1 MSNKPGLGG
10 REFAVGQQRGDPA
23 LFQVTDDT
31 GVSVIATPS
40 PIINADNP
48 ERVGRWTAAAA
59 ATTPVDVGRQRET
72 DALWDKYCQNRQT
85 FIDKRHDISDA
96 AADFLGIRDG
106 DLDSPVV
113 EHLNFGSMRHPDWMG
128 RAERIDAALG
138 RWSRMT
144 ANERA
149 DIPNR
154 LAARNLARR
163 LVKLEEKQQEQTQ

>member
-1 MSNKPGLGG
+1 
-10 REFAVGQQRGDPA
+10 
-23 LFQVTDDT
+23 
-31 GVSVIATPS
+31 
-40 PIINADNP
+40 
-48 ERVGRWTAAAA
+48 
-59 ATTPVDVGRQRET
+59 
-72 DALWDKYCQNRQT
+72 
-85 FIDKRHDISDA
+85 
-96 AADFLGIRDG
+96 
-106 DLDSPVV
+106 
-113 EHLNFGSMRHPDWMG
+113 MG